1 MEKERRVEDFLDL
14 VTKERKT
21 PHHHLRKS
29 EWCHSVSWGP
39 RLREKEEVS

>member
-14 VTKERKT
+14 VTKDRKT
-21 PHHHLRKS
+21 PPHLRKS